1 MQTLILTLLLFWLQ
15 SFQDAVWK
23 GVNNFAVS
31 NWVSMKILWFFK
43 NSLNVASQF
52 NSGWDHEFKQKF
64 PIGSEA
70 QIKLPQEWLVTS
82 GLPYQ
87 EQGINRL
94 VTTVN
99 LDQIRNVHFGYD
111 SYEKLI
117 KMERSE
123 KEMDEAYL
131 RPAGFQLAQQ
141 VDSDASNWAR
151 LWTNNVVGTLGTDST
166 TIDFAL
172 AADQVLF
179 NLACP
184 EDGDR
189 RLIISSG
196 LMRSYVKNNVTQFNP
211 TKEIADMFRSGVL
224 GTAAGWVWNRSN
236 SLIKHTCGTFP
247 THGLTVT
254 GAGQSGASLVVTGTN
269 GDTINP
275 GDKFNIALVNAVNPR
290 TRIATPLGLKQ
301 FVYTGGAT
309 FTFTG
314 GNDTITISPAIFG
327 PGSQYQNVDSLP
339 ANAAAITAFP
349 GTTSPSGVVGTVGF
363 GLSQYAFL
371 KAFGRFENP
380 TAVEHAEDATDEETG
395 AHFAYVAAYD
405 QYNRKITNRYDIC
418 YGFGNAKPDGGAC
431 AVVGA

>member
-1 MQTLILTLLLFWLQ
+1 MQKLFFTLLLMWLQ
-15 SFQDAVWK
+15 TLCDCVMPC
-23 GVNNFAVS
+23 VNNFAVT

-43 NSLNVASQF
+43 NSLEVASMF
-52 NSGWDHEFKQKF
+52 NSGWEPEFKKNF
-64 PIGSEA
+64 PVGSQA

-82 GLPYQ
+82 GLAYQ
-87 EQGINRL
+87 EQSIQRL

-123 KEMDEAYL
+123 KELDEAYF
-131 RPAGFQLAQQ
+131 RPAGLQLAQQ
-141 VDSDASNWAR
+141 VDSDAAYWAT

-166 TIDFAL
+166 TVDFAL

-184 EDGDR
+184 PDGDR
-189 RLIISSG
+189 HLVLSSG

-211 TKEIADMFRSGVL
+211 TKEIADMFRCGVL
-224 GTAAGWVWNRSN
+224 GTAAGSKWIRSN
-236 SLIKHTCGTFP
+236 SLFKHTCGTFP
-247 THGLTVT
+247 THGVTVT
-254 GAGQSGASLVVTGTN
+254 GAGQSGSSLVVTGTN

-275 GDKFNIALVNAVNPR
+275 GDKFTIASVNAVNPR

-301 FVYTGGAT
+301 FVYTGAAT

-314 GNDTITISPAIFG
+314 GNDTISISPAIFG

-339 ANAAAITAFP
+339 GNGAALTAFP
-349 GTTSPSGVVGTVGF
+349 GTSSPSGVTGTIGF
-363 GLSQYAFL
+363 LLSQYAFL
-371 KAFGRFENP
+371 KAFGKFDNP
-380 TAVEHAEDATDEETG
+380 EAVEHAENAEDPETG
-395 AHFAYVAAYD
+395 ATIALVIAYD
-405 QYNRKITNRYDIC
+405 QYNRKITNRFDMC
-418 YGFGNAKPDGGAC
+418 YGFGNAKTDGGAC
-431 AVVGA
+431 AVAGA